1 MASKILGDAVLDSLI
16 LTVPE
21 NNLDLIQLA
30 FCDFVAGAISG
41 SKKYPKLDYSGV
53 LNSAV
58 ALTLMGS
65 ADDLDDV
72 DWDVLT
78 HPGSVIW
85 PVLLATHIEGG
96 GDLENLILS
105 ASVGYQIG
113 RSIAKLFGPAH
124 RGIWHITETAG
135 AVAATGALS
144 HYLNLSSEQKLAAIK
159 MTLTNMSGS
168 PQAGFERI
176 GAAQSNRTAAVALA
190 ITSVKSAQ
198 MGAPI
203 IEDIWQGPRGIVQM
217 FNLSPQIL
225 EPATE
230 EERRKVILSGT
241 DTLHFRVF
249 FATGF
254 VSSAISAVLVLLE
267 KHGQPDLV
275 TIELSKNLAGLLDGS
290 RGGFWWDP
298 LQIMHELIKSNNP
311 FEFSP
316 HINTDCKIMIN
327 YGEIAMGAAHVTLT
341 IGGEKFSQTITTVP
355 FKISHL
361 LVGEIEF
368 IHKKWNKLS
377 GLENLHLQDPSQL
390 IGELRKLLTL
400 EAFQAQHEC

>member
-1 MASKILGDAVLDSLI
+1 LASKILGDAVLDNLI
-16 LTVPE
+16 STAHE
-21 NNLDLIQLA
+21 NNLDLVELTLR
-30 FCDFVAGAISG
+30 DFVAGGISG
-41 SKKYPKLDYSGV
+41 SKKYPKFKYSGV
-53 LNSAV
+53 LDSAL
-58 ALTLMGS
+58 ALTLMAS

-85 PVLLATHIEGG
+85 PVLLATHIAEG
-96 GDLENLILS
+96 GDLKSLTAS

-113 RSIAKLFGPAH
+113 RSIAKLFGPSH
-124 RGIWHITETAG
+124 RGAWHITETAG

-144 HYLNLSSEQKLAAIK
+144 HYLNLSPEKKLAAIK

-176 GAAQSNRTAAVALA
+176 GAAQSNRAAAVALA

-230 EERRKVILSGT
+230 EELGKVILPGT
-241 DTLHFRVF
+241 DALHFRVF

-254 VSSAISAVLVLLE
+254 VSSAIAAVLELLA
-267 KHGQPDLV
+267 KHGQPDLI
-275 TIELSKNLAGLLDGS
+275 TIEFSKNLAGLLDGS

-298 LQIMHELIKSNNP
+298 LLIMHALVKSNNP
-311 FEFSP
+311 FDFSP
-316 HINTDCKIMIN
+316 LLNSDCEIKIN
-327 YGEIAMGAAHVTLT
+327 YGETAMGAAHVRFA
-341 IGGEKFSQTITTVP
+341 IGKEEFSRTITTVP
-355 FKISHL
+355 FKISQL
-361 LVGEIEF
+361 LEGEIEL
-368 IHKKWNKLS
+368 IYKKWNKLS
-377 GLENLHLQDPSQL
+377 GLENLHEQDLSQL
-390 IGELRKLLTL
+390 ISELRKLLTS
-400 EAFQAQHEC
+400 